1 MMDDIMRMEPDE
13 LRMVIAKDK
22 GYTLEPHRNCS
33 CGTQTWYLNDVICL
47 AQEVPHWSTD
57 IADAWELVEE
67 MADQGDLFIESWKDG
82 EWFIANHPFSA
93 NPRGLAS
100 CDGKTTGKR
109 DICLAICRAWLAW
122 NDGKNRYDM
131 GG

>member
-1 MMDDIMRMEPDE
+1 MLMTTDE
-13 LRMVIAKDK
+13 LEVAIAEAK
-22 GYTLEPHRNCS
+22 GWTFNAACQYWRNENNGMECD
-33 CGTQTWYLNDVICL
+33 GLTW
-47 AQEVPHWSTD
+47 ATD
-57 IADAWELVEE
+57 ICTAWMLVEE
-67 MADQGDLFIESWKDG
+67 MADQGDLFIESWQDG
-82 EWFIANHPFSA
+82 EWFIANHPISA
-93 NPRGLAS
+93 RPRGLAS